1 MEELDT
7 VLWILQTI
15 LCIKL
20 LTVSYTHGLGQG
32 KTEMRQA
39 IEKMGDASRPSLF
52 VIASS
57 AGAGSVG
64 LILPDALGYQP
75 WITTWTTV
83 VLGVMLLFSIVFHV
97 RYRDQPK
104 VFVSLI
110 LFAISTIVVFVRMNY
125 AQLF

>member
-1 MEELDT
+1 MEKLDT

-39 IEKMGDASRPSLF
+39 IEKMGDASRPLLF
-52 VIASS
+52 VIAF
-57 AGAGSVG
+57 GTCAGSAG
-64 LILPDALGYQP
+64 LILPDALGNQQ

-110 LFAISTIVVFVRMNY
+110 LFTISAIVVFVRLNY